1 MLVEA
6 IERPIRYQLL
16 SGQQVRLTPGC
27 PVDLP
32 EEQARMLLAKA
43 PGRVRAVSP
52 SPPDR
57 AVCEP
62 THGVGLCFGKTNR
75 ERS

>member
-6 IERPIRYQLL
+6 IERPIRYHLL

-43 PGRVRAVSP
+43 PGRVRAERF
-52 SPPDR
+52 PPR
-57 AVCEP
+57 P
-62 THGVGLCFGKTNR
+62 RGL
-75 ERS
+75 